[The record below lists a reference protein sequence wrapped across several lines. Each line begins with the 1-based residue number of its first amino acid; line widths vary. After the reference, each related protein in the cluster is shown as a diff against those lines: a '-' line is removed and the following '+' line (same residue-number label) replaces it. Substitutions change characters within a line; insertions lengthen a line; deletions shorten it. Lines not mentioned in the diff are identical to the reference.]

1 MGFMDDIKGVLRD
14 TEDGLKKAGKD
25 LQRALK
31 DIKSAPFVKE
41 MCKTTANMY
50 RLGWDERNGGNISY
64 LLNENEVAEYLD
76 LNKVLRTMPLAG
88 VNAVDF
94 NVTPL
99 IGKIFIV
106 TGTGK
111 YFKNVED
118 DPEANLGIVRISK
131 NGAELL
137 WGYKDG
143 GRTTSELPAH
153 LMCHMARLKIDPENR
168 VVMHSHPTH
177 TLAMNYVHE
186 LDERKLTHTLWEMCT
201 ECIAVFPDGVGI
213 LPWMLCG
220 TDSIGVATAKKMEEF
235 RLVIWAM
242 HGIYGAGKTMDEAF
256 GLIET
261 VEKAAQIYMLTA
273 HLPRINSI
281 KDEQM
286 QELAELFK
294 CNYRK
299 DFLNLK

>member
-14 TEDGLKKAGKD
+14 TEDGLRQAGKD

-31 DIKSAPFVKE
+31 DVKSAPFVKE

-64 LLNENEVAEYLD
+64 LLNEKEVAEYLD
-76 LNKVLRTMPLAG
+76 LNKVLRTIPLAG
-88 VNAVDF
+88 VNVADF
-94 NVTPL
+94 DVTPL
-99 IGKIFIV
+99 IGNIFIV
-106 TGTGK
+106 TGKGK
-111 YFKNVED
+111 YFKNIED
-118 DPEANLGIVRISK
+118 DPEANLGIVRVAQ
-131 NGAELL
+131 NGIELL
-137 WGYKDG
+137 WGYNDG

-153 LMCHMARLKIDPENR
+153 LMCHMARLKVDPENR

-186 LDERKLTHTLWEMCT
+186 LDEKKLTHTLWEMCT

-242 HGIYGAGKTMDEAF
+242 HGIYGTGKTMDETF

-273 HLPRINSI
+273 HLPRINTI

-286 QELAELFK
+286 KELAELFK

>member
-1 MGFMDDIKGVLRD
+1 MGVMDDIKGVLRD
-14 TEDGLKKAGKD
+14 TEDGLRQAGKD

-31 DIKSAPFVKE
+31 DVKSAPFVKE

-64 LLNENEVAEYLD
+64 LLNEKEVAEYLD
-76 LNKVLRTMPLAG
+76 LNKVLRTIPLAG
-88 VNAVDF
+88 VNAADF
-94 NVTPL
+94 DVTPL

-118 DPEANLGIVRISK
+118 DPEANLGIVRVAQ
-131 NGAELL
+131 NGIELL
-137 WGYKDG
+137 WGYNDG

-153 LMCHMARLKIDPENR
+153 LMCHMARLKVDPENR

-186 LDERKLTHTLWEMCT
+186 LDEKKLTHTLWEMCT

-242 HGIYGAGKTMDEAF
+242 HGIYGTGKTMDETF

-273 HLPRINSI
+273 HLPRINTI

-286 QELAELFK
+286 KELAELFK